1 MVFFRKLF
9 SHEINPANSER
20 LYSLRKNSKSCH
32 PERSEG
38 SALAENKA
46 DSSPRQKPPGFGMT
60 SFGLFPHAL
69 RAPCQLARASR
80 CQSRAASRRLADDR
94 ALGRT
99 RLSHVRYFR
108 DA

>member
-46 DSSPRQKPPGFGMT
+46 DSSPRQKLPRFGMT
-60 SFGLFPHAL
+60 SFGLFPQTVEPRHQAFKTRPAL
-69 RAPCQLARASR
+69 APVSGVRWTPPES
-80 CQSRAASRRLADDR
+80 SN
-94 ALGRT
+94 RT
-99 RLSHVRYFR
+99 PE
-108 DA
+108 A